1 MKIKYLIFLVF
12 LLMSVS
18 SCQDVKDGL
27 TGSKK
32 SNSDEFLIQKKNP
45 LVLPPDYSMLPE
57 PKNTINTNNQIVEE
71 DQEIEEL
78 SFNAKKRIKLYFS
91 QEKYVNSHFELYESL
106 L

>member
-1 MKIKYLIFLVF
+1 MKIKYIIFLVF

-78 SFNAKKRIKLYFS
+78 LGTLPDTSQGSDIALEEMILKKINETS
-91 QEKYVNSHFELYESL
+91 N
-106 L
+106 